1 MNLLRYKNRLIRQE
15 RLHFRQ
21 PYILRKH
28 CVCSM
33 VYRSKVR
40 IVLDVLS
47 AVKQG
52 SEDGVGISTIMRKA
66 NVPYSRVIEVLG
78 ELLKAGLIDEV
89 SGKRFRITPAGIKF
103 VGEWEKFE
111 EFAKSFGLSF

>member
-1 MNLLRYKNRLIRQE
+1 
-15 RLHFRQ
+15 
-21 PYILRKH
+21 
-28 CVCSM
+28 M

-89 SGKRFRITPAGIKF
+89 SEKRFRITPAGIKF